1 VRRLGTVTAV
11 AAVLFGLFWCYL
23 LQSRTQGADSDSA
36 GQVLQGWDMM
46 HGNLLL
52 RGWVTSDV
60 SFYTFEIPVDG
71 LVAAVDGLRTDVIH
85 IAASIE
91 YALLVLFAALVAAG
105 PARDRQDGAPV
116 GGAGSRVVRGLIAAG
131 IMVAPGTW
139 QGSGVLLGAPDHT
152 AIGVPVLIV
161 LLLVDRLVPRRWLPA
176 VATLLLTFVL
186 LVWAQLDDL
195 VGTLSGAVPLAVV
208 CGGSAAAVAIA
219 ALYRRLAGPG
229 RGRRGRPA
237 SHPEPALGAAQSPA
251 YNAALAVLAL
261 GSFGVTELLVKGIVH
276 AGGFYLRA
284 IPAGSQI
291 SHWAT
296 VPAQL
301 HALAENLLILF
312 GANFWGLPQPQAA
325 IAYLHLIC
333 LALAL
338 VGLVVSIARWR
349 TADRVTRALVVGII
363 VMLVAGAASPLM
375 IIVGG
380 THEIAV
386 VLPLGAALGGRV
398 VGPWLAARAGSGQ
411 FARAGRKA
419 RATAAGVLAAAGL
432 GLLCCLG
439 YAAAQPARPPHDAAI
454 ADWLLTHHLTSG
466 LGGYWTANI
475 TTLITGGEVRIA
487 PVTSGGTYGYLW
499 ESKESWFDPHV
510 SSANFILTTTQQ
522 QGGEDVSLKD
532 ALAWYGKPAQ
542 SYVVGQYTVLV
553 YNPNRNLLETTI
565 QPVPSQ
571 LSAPK
576 SR

>member
-1 VRRLGTVTAV
+1 MRRLGTVTAV

-105 PARDRQDGAPV
+105 PARDRQDGAPA

-237 SHPEPALGAAQSPA
+237 SRPEPALGAAQSPA

-325 IAYLHLIC
+325 FAYLHLIC

-499 ESKESWFDPHV
+499 ESKESWFDPRV
-510 SSANFILTTTQQ
+510 SSANFIVTTTQQ
-522 QGGEDVSLKD
+522 EGGEDVPLKD

-553 YNPNRNLLETTI
+553 YDRNLLETTI
-565 QPVPSQ
+565 RPVPSQ

-576 SR
+576 SP